1 MSQKKA
7 AIYHFTD
14 GSQKRPIVNQKQI
27 FRLTEFAKSRGF
39 EVAEVF
45 CDKSLLRYQRTE
57 FDRFMSECNQFDALI
72 VKDFYHLS
80 KNTMKSM
87 SILKQLR
94 DKGLEVHTP
103 DNGSFVWSTAP
114 FEKSLKVATY
124 TCHLATPKEMEEVF
138 QLRQDIF
145 KVFTEKKTDWIIT
158 DQFADMTLHQRDGEQ
173 HELQKLIANRDKY
186 DLLLVQNLNDIH
198 WRTSNF
204 CRIREALELDI
215 YSLQDGYL
223 EFC

>member
-1 MSQKKA
+1 
-7 AIYHFTD
+7 
-14 GSQKRPIVNQKQI
+14 
-27 FRLTEFAKSRGF
+27 
-39 EVAEVF
+39 
-45 CDKSLLRYQRTE
+45 
-57 FDRFMSECNQFDALI
+57 MSENAQKILDM
-72 VKDFYHLS
+72 VKELTVLELS
-80 KNTMKSM
+80 E
-87 SILKQLR
+87 L
-94 DKGLEVHTP
+94 V
-103 DNGSFVWSTAP
+103 
-114 FEKSLKVATY
+114 
-124 TCHLATPKEMEEVF
+124 KEMEEVF

-145 KVFTEKKTDWIIT
+145 KAFTEKKTDWKIT
-158 DQFADMTLHQRDGEQ
+158 DQFSDMTLHQRDGEQ